1 MILVS
6 LFVKFLELLDD
17 EDFLLKLKLKEKE
30 EEDFEEAKK
39 LAKKI
44 VLMEQEER
52 IKFLKKL
59 IDEELF
65 KTISDSLEQKSTKDN
80 DLTR

>member
-52 IKFLKKL
+52 IKFSNFCFCIKC
-59 IDEELF
+59 IQV
-65 KTISDSLEQKSTKDN
+65 TWRHHIIY
-80 DLTR
+80 